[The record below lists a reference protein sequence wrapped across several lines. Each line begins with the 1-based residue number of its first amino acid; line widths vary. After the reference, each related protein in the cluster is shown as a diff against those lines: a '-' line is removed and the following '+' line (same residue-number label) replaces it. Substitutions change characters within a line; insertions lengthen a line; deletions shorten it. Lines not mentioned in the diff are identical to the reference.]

1 MTSKATQKNTP
12 FVNTYF
18 KFQGCSLK
26 FYPSLGT
33 KYVDML
39 YVLAMLFHKER
50 FFQNAFGFRSLHMLY
65 TNSVTLYDNPIIFVL
80 YDNVLTY
87 SYGRKIALSAFQN
100 MNPTR
105 RMKTYKEF
113 LWCVLRIFYL
123 QIWILLTQSLCH
135 FEPVAFTMISPIVD
149 MFRLIV
155 NHFIS
160 SFIHRPPYT
169 WFYI

>member
-1 MTSKATQKNTP
+1 MQSLCLNIHETKRLTDTFKDIQFNAATANGIWHPKQLKRITP

-26 FYPSLGT
+26 FYPVVAT
-33 KYVDML
+33 KYEDRL

-113 LWCVLRIFYL
+113 LWMLRIF
-123 QIWILLTQSLCH
+123 
-135 FEPVAFTMISPIVD
+135 
-149 MFRLIV
+149 
-155 NHFIS
+155 
-160 SFIHRPPYT
+160 
-169 WFYI
+169 